1 MQHACRL
8 VKASLPPFMSSDSK
22 SSLSGRLWLAGMG
35 LFLAC
40 AGLLFTWVL
49 WTAWQ
54 RAEETRRWTPTPCR
68 IISAQVVSERPT
80 PHSNPE
86 FKAEIRY
93 HYTFEGQSLTGS
105 HIKRVDPV
113 TQHEDNARKKLED
126 YPIGQDLTC
135 YVNPA
140 QPDQAV
146 LKHDTRAALYSIWFP
161 LLFVFGG
168 LGMAWNALKRR

>member
-1 MQHACRL
+1 
-8 VKASLPPFMSSDSK
+8 MSSSTD

-35 LFLAC
+35 FFLAL

-54 RAEETRRWTPTPCR
+54 RAEETRSWVATPCR

-80 PHSNPE
+80 PHSNPA
-86 FKAEIRY
+86 FKAEVR
-93 HYTFEGQSLTGS
+93 YTFTYEGETRTGS
-105 HIKRVDPV
+105 HIKRVDSAS
-113 TQHEDNARKKLED
+113 QHEENARKKLES
-126 YPIGQDLTC
+126 YPIGLDTTC

-140 QPDQAV
+140 QPAQTV

-168 LGMAWNALKRR
+168 LGMAWNAVRGKRR